1 MGITAVDGE
10 GLEVWRGGV
19 NPWQC
24 DQMGHLN
31 VRFYVAQA
39 MEGLAGV
46 AAALGMVGAF
56 SPAGTSTLVVR
67 EHHIRFLKEAR
78 AGDALY
84 MTCGLIE
91 LGEADACL
99 LQILRHALTGEPAAV
114 FQTRLVHAKATDAE
128 PFPWSTAAR
137 DFAAALMVE
146 IPAGLE
152 ARSLTPGEAGKAGSV
167 TEADRMGLQRYGAGT
182 FGGQECDV
190 FGRVGAHHVMA
201 RISDGAAQAIADTRL
216 AMAQATPG
224 APTIG
229 VAVVEYRLA
238 YLERPRAGDRYD
250 MRSGLRFAQPR
261 RLSWSHWLLDP
272 SSGRPTAV
280 ADGVLVP
287 FDLKAR
293 KTITL
298 PDAALEALQ
307 AQVVK
312 GL

>member
-1 MGITAVDGE
+1 MGITQVEGE

-19 NPWQC
+19 SPWQC

-39 MEGLAGV
+39 MEGLAGI

-78 AGDALY
+78 AGDALH
-84 MTCGLIE
+84 MTCGLLD

-99 LQILRHALTGEPAAV
+99 LQILRHSLTGEPAAV

-128 PFPWSTAAR
+128 AFPWSSAAR
-137 DFAAALMVE
+137 ELADALTVA
-146 IPAGLE
+146 IPEGLE
-152 ARSLTPGEAGKAGSV
+152 ARSLTPGEGGMAGTVAR
-167 TEADRMGLQRYGAGT
+167 ADQLGLHRYGAGV
-182 FGGQECDV
+182 FGPHECDV

-201 RISDGAAQAIADTRL
+201 RISDGAAQAIAETRRS
-216 AMAQATPG
+216 MAEASPDS
-224 APTIG
+224 PPIG
-229 VAVVEYRLA
+229 LAVVEYRLA

-261 RLSWSHWLLDP
+261 RLSWTHWLLDP
-272 SSGRPTAV
+272 SSGRPAAV

-293 KTITL
+293 KTVTL
-298 PDAALEALQ
+298 PDAGLSALQ
-307 AQVVK
+307 ARVVE